1 MEIVTENAT
10 SLAWIGD
17 ACMSL
22 AVREHLLKKGYK
34 RPDVLQK
41 KAAKFCSAKGQAAM
55 LDNLVGRSY
64 FSEDEYEILR
74 RGRNAS
80 IHSKAKNAD
89 GQTYLKATAL
99 EALLGYLYLYK
110 HEERLQEVLAEILR
124 LGDQNV

>member
-17 ACMSL
+17 AIMSL
-22 AVREHLLKKGYK
+22 AVREDLLKKGYQK
-34 RPDVLQK
+34 PNTLQK
-41 KAAKFCSAKGQAAM
+41 KSSRICSAKGQASILEKMSA
-55 LDNLVGRSY
+55 LDFFN
-64 FSEDEYEILR
+64 EDEKEILN

-89 GQTYLKATAL
+89 GQTYLKATSL

-110 HEERLQEVLAEILR
+110 HDERLKVCLNFILKI
-124 LGDQNV
+124 GETI